1 MDPAIE
7 NQDLRPPPEPR
18 LPWMVLLAI
27 MLNVLLIAVVAWG
40 LQTTYD
46 PIRDL
51 MAAVLDHAPTEPS
64 GAPDAT
70 AARARTACPM
80 SPMLAAAGAKDGQVL
95 PPASVEGKTEK
106 DIEALLVAGKEATAA
121 GQLRDA
127 EVDYLTACRVADAGK
142 GAGSIESANARYQLA
157 RHYAAVANTVNDL
170 PIARRAVIL
179 ARAQSYYEDSL
190 QRFRAEWGD
199 AHEKSRLASEG
210 LKTTR
215 VALAQTAARPA
226 AASDIAKAEP
236 DAAATARMGAGLDA
250 SPAAAPPEQH
260 ASPERPAPEP
270 APARSQASGKSAKAQ
285 TVAKAPAPQQRAALV
300 KPSFDCRKARSYSEK
315 TICSDAVLAQLDRD
329 TGRLHAKAKKAA
341 HDPAAFK
348 RQNDA
353 EWRRREKTCH
363 DRGCLL
369 RWYADRR
376 QQLTAY
382 LSRAPSKAD
391 RTASR

>member
-27 MLNVLLIAVVAWG
+27 LINVLLIAVVAWG
-40 LQTTYD
+40 LQTTRD
-46 PIRDL
+46 PIRDIT
-51 MAAVLDHAPTEPS
+51 AAVLDHAPTEPS
-64 GAPDAT
+64 GAAGTT
-70 AARARTACPM
+70 AARARTACPLN
-80 SPMLAAAGAKDGQVL
+80 PMLAAAGARDGQVL

-106 DIEALLVAGKEATAA
+106 DIDTLLVAGKEATAA

-127 EVDYLTACRVADAGK
+127 EVSYLTACRVADARK
-142 GAGSIESANARYQLA
+142 GAGSIESAGARYQLA
-157 RHYAAVANTVNDL
+157 RHYAAVANTVSDL
-170 PIARRAVIL
+170 PVARRAVIL

-199 AHEKSRLASEG
+199 SHEKTRYAAEG

-215 VALAQTAARPA
+215 VALAQTAARPSA
-226 AASDIAKAEP
+226 APDAAKADP
-236 DAAATARMGAGLDA
+236 DAAATARMGAGPDA

-260 ASPERPAPEP
+260 AAPERPAPEP
-270 APARSQASGKSAKAQ
+270 APARSQASGKNAKPQA
-285 TVAKAPAPQQRAALV
+285 VVKASTPQRAALP

-363 DRGCLL
+363 DRSCLL

-376 QQLTAY
+376 SQLTEY
-382 LSRAPSKAD
+382 LGRAPAKGD